1 MAANYKSKVD
11 TWLLIVLL
19 SAVLVSALA
28 SIAVLAAGLA
38 ELWWVLLLT
47 IGAGVILPIWVLL
60 STRYKVQPDR
70 LTIRSGPLMWHI
82 PLSEITRITPTH
94 SSLSSPALSLDRL
107 RIEYGLDRSIVIS
120 PQDKERFIKHVEELR
135 RSAR

>member
-11 TWLLIVLL
+11 TWLLIVML